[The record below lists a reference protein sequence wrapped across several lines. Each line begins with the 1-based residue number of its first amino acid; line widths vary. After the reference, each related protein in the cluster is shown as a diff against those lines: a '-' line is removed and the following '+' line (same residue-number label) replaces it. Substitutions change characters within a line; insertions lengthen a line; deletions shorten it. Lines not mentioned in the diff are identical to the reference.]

1 MAQCRVGFKFKTEKR
16 KRSPSM
22 LEVFLAAFTCSR
34 CPLGFSAFMWQ
45 RFGEETRVEDECGG
59 LKEVKRSG

>member
-1 MAQCRVGFKFKTEKR
+1 
-16 KRSPSM
+16 M
-22 LEVFLAAFTCSR
+22 LEVFLAAFACSR

-45 RFGEETRVEDECGG
+45 RFGEETRVEDECVG